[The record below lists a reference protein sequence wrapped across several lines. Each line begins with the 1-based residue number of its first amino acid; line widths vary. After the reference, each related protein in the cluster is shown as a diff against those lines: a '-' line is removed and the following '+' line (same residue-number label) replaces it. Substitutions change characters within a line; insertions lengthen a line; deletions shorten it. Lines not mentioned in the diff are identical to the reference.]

1 MKKIDTYKVISEIAT
16 NQVIRIVIVDDQKF
30 VRCLIESILKT
41 QKNFEIV
48 GFADNGKTAISQV
61 ELLKPDIVLIDLE
74 MPEMDGA
81 TATEIIVQR
90 FPNCKVLFLSS
101 HKDSESLQKALRA
114 GARGYLLKN
123 NVHQELTNSVY
134 AISRGYT
141 HVSPDLLEKIFTRE
155 VEIVPNNKEL
165 EIVPNTKQE
174 EIQLFEEDWSE
185 STRETIETLPRI
197 SLRLILYLLL
207 MGVMIAVPWTIFA
220 KVDQIATAQGRLEPQ
235 GKTISLD
242 APVSGT
248 VISINVTEGE
258 QVIPGQL
265 LIQLESQLVN
275 SQLQQEQQRLVALQN
290 QLAGLNLLKD
300 QQLLA
305 LQTQEQESQAQELV
319 RQSLIDQAQQNLAAL
334 VASYNAQIAEKH
346 AQLEQ
351 AQEAINS
358 RKSAHK
364 LAQIREATAQEKITR
379 YQEAFQQGIIAKER
393 LLDAEQMAKEAQENL
408 NQTASEIAQA
418 EARYREQKNSYDKL
432 QQQITA
438 EIKQAK
444 LRLEEQQ
451 RSYKSLGKSNHLAI
465 LKSQEAIKNTES
477 QILANQGNIA
487 TSNSSI
493 KSLKFQLQQRTINS
507 PVTGTVFQLPIQ
519 KPGAVVQASQMLAQ
533 IAPRDSPLILRAR
546 ITSKESGLITTGLP
560 VKLKFDA
567 YPFQDYG
574 VIPGRLTWISP
585 DSKTVNE
592 TSTLPKNQTD
602 FYEIEVELD
611 RNYIQLRDRTIFLA
625 PGQTAKAEVVI
636 RQRRLI
642 DVFLEPFRSLQK
654 GGIKL

>member
-1 MKKIDTYKVISEIAT
+1 MKKTKKIDNYEVISAT
-16 NQVIRIVIVDDQKF
+16 EMEQKIRIVISDKQNF
-30 VRCLIESILKT
+30 VRHLLETILT
-41 QKNFEIV
+41 SHKNFEIV
-48 GFADNGKTAISQV
+48 GVADNGKTAISKV

-74 MPEMDGA
+74 MPKMNGL

-90 FPNCKVLFLSS
+90 CPDCKVLVLSS
-101 HKDSESLQKALRA
+101 DEDGESWQNALRA
-114 GARGYLLKN
+114 GAKGYLLKN
-123 NVHQELTNSVY
+123 NVLQELTNAVY
-134 AISRGYT
+134 SISRGYT
-141 HVSPDLLEKIFTRE
+141 HLSPGLLEKILTPE
-155 VEIVPNNKEL
+155 TKIVPS
-165 EIVPNTKQE
+165 TKQE
-174 EIQLFEEDWSE
+174 EERQLIEEDWSE
-185 STRETIETLPRI
+185 STRETLEILPRI
-197 SLRLILYLLL
+197 SLRGILYVLLI
-207 MGVMIAVPWTIFA
+207 GAAIAVPWTIFA
-220 KVDQIATAQGRLEPQ
+220 KVDQIATAQGRLEPK

-248 VISINVTEGE
+248 VISINVAEGE

-265 LIQLESQLVN
+265 LIQLESQLIN
-275 SQLQQEQQRLVALQN
+275 SQLQQEQQKLVALQN
-290 QLAGLNLLKD
+290 QLAGLNLLKN

-305 LQTQEQESQAQELV
+305 LRTQQQESKAQELV
-319 RQSLIDQAQQNLAAL
+319 RQSLIDQAQQNLDAL
-334 VASYNAQIAEKH
+334 KASYNSQIAEKY

-351 AQEAINS
+351 AKEAINS
-358 RKSAHK
+358 KKSAQK

-379 YQEAFQQGIIAKER
+379 YQEAFLQGIVAKER
-393 LLDAEQMAKEAQENL
+393 LLEAEQMAKEAQENL
-408 NQTASEIAQA
+408 NKTASEIAQA
-418 EARYREQKNSYDKL
+418 EARYREQQNSYDKL
-432 QQQITA
+432 KQQITA
-438 EIKQAK
+438 QIKQAK

-451 RSYKSLGKSNHLAI
+451 RSYRSLGKRNHLAI

-519 KPGAVVQASQMLAQ
+519 KPGAVVQASQMIAQ
-533 IAPRDSPLILRAR
+533 IAPRDSPLILRAK
-546 ITSKESGLITTGLP
+546 ITSKESGLITAGLP

-585 DSKTVNE
+585 DSKKASE
-592 TSTLPKNQTD
+592 TSTVPKNQTD

-611 RNYIQLRDRTIFLA
+611 RNYIQLSDQTIFLT
-625 PGQTAKAEVVI
+625 PGQTATAEVVI

-654 GGIKL
+654 GGIQL